1 MSRVNNITKKSVP
14 IWLTIVIIVVLLMTS
29 VAGMQIYALT
39 IEHVSLFGG
48 QIQSSEF
55 TIVSEQTSF
64 HGPNKIVVKLILSN
78 TDPTNAHSANVTVFL
93 LNSAGNTLYNESYLT
108 GIVPASGTVSNTTT
122 FTETNVTKLYASTFV
137 QIMDVS

>member
-1 MSRVNNITKKSVP
+1 MDRIKKATKKLMS
-14 IWLTIVIIVVLLMTS
+14 IWLVAVIIAVMLTGS

-55 TIVSEQTSF
+55 TITNEQTSF
-64 HGPNKIVVKLILSN
+64 HGMNKIVVKLTLSN
-78 TDPTNAHSANVTVFL
+78 TDNTNPHTATVTIFL
-93 LNSAGNTLYNESYLT
+93 LNSAGNSIMNGSYLT
-108 GIVPASGTVSNTTT
+108 GSVIAGGTVSNTTSFSGAGIT
-122 FTETNVTKLYASTFV
+122 SEYVSTFV

>member
-1 MSRVNNITKKSVP
+1 MDRIKKATKKSMP
-14 IWLTIVIIVVLLMTS
+14 IWLVAVIIAVMLTGS

-55 TIVSEQTSF
+55 TITSEQTSF
-64 HGPNKIVVKLILSN
+64 HGPNKIVVKLTLSN
-78 TDPTNAHSANVTVFL
+78 TDNTNPHIATVTIFL
-93 LNSAGNTLYNESYLT
+93 LNSAGNSIMNESYST
-108 GIVPASGTVSNTTT
+108 GSVIAGGTVSNTTSFSGIGIT
-122 FTETNVTKLYASTFV
+122 SEYVSTFV